1 MSGEKNI
8 ITINIDLDEVMTL
21 LKSIAKDNNIVTAIV
36 NSNILKQQLPK
47 HGNP

>member
-36 NSNILKQQLPK
+36 NSIILKQQLPK
-47 HGNP
+47 NGNP